1 MQIKETVGKMPVLS
15 VILYIILQAVQII
28 VAIIPGGPM
37 QLLGGMLFG
46 KLFGFLFC
54 MLGTLLGTVT
64 VYYLV
69 KLIGSP
75 LVEAFVA
82 KKNFK
87 TLKILENQRR
97 LEILVFVMF
106 LLPGI
111 PKDALTY
118 LVPLTKLPAERFFV
132 ISTVARAPAIFMS
145 IMVGDS
151 LSKGNFLQSVIF
163 FLVLVAVATVG
174 VLYKDKVI
182 GIFKNQK
189 EVPGLS
195 IKHNITYKD
204 EWLAEAYM
212 ETDYSTLSSLDFQQK
227 IREYIAF
234 KLLNNIVLKQE
245 NLQKKK
251 YKRV

>member
-1 MQIKETVGKMPVLS
+1 MNKRKKQKDNNATKLSIQIIAVIVFIAVMTLVTLLCIPLINLLQTPDGRLQIKETVGKMPVLS

-54 MLGTLLGTVT
+54 ILGTLLGTVA

-87 TLKILENQRR
+87 TLRILENQRR

-106 LLPGI
+106 LIPGI

-118 LVPLTKLPAERFFV
+118 LVPLTKLPAERFFAL
-132 ISTVARAPAIFMS
+132 STVARAPAIFMS

-151 LSKGNFLQSVIF
+151 LSKGNFIQSVVF
-163 FLVLVAVATVG
+163 FLILVAIATIG

-182 GIFKNQK
+182 GVFKNQK
-189 EVPGLS
+189 EKL
-195 IKHNITYKD
+195 KHK
-204 EWLAEAYM
+204 
-212 ETDYSTLSSLDFQQK
+212 
-227 IREYIAF
+227 
-234 KLLNNIVLKQE
+234 
-245 NLQKKK
+245 
-251 YKRV
+251 

>member
-1 MQIKETVGKMPVLS
+1 MNNVNKRKEIKKDNNKATKLSIQIIAVVVFIAVMTLVTLLCIPLIKLLQTPEGRLQIKETVGKMPVLS
-15 VILYIILQAVQII
+15 VILYVVLQAVQII

-118 LVPLTKLPAERFFV
+118 LVPLTRLPAERFFV

-151 LSKGNFLQSVIF
+151 LSKGNFLQSVMF

-182 GIFKNQK
+182 SIFKNQK
-189 EVPGLS
+189 EKL
-195 IKHNITYKD
+195 KHK
-204 EWLAEAYM
+204 
-212 ETDYSTLSSLDFQQK
+212 
-227 IREYIAF
+227 
-234 KLLNNIVLKQE
+234 
-245 NLQKKK
+245 
-251 YKRV
+251 

>member
-1 MQIKETVGKMPVLS
+1 MNKRNENKTKTTKLSIQIIAVVVFIAVMTIVTLLCIPLIKLLQTPEGRLQIKETVGKMPVLS

-106 LLPGI
+106 LLPGV

-118 LVPLTKLPAERFFV
+118 LVPLTRLPAERFFV

-151 LSKGNFLQSVIF
+151 LSKGNFIQSVIF
-163 FLVLVAVATVG
+163 FLILVAVATVG

-182 GIFKNQK
+182 GVFKNQK
-189 EVPGLS
+189 EKL
-195 IKHNITYKD
+195 KHK
-204 EWLAEAYM
+204 
-212 ETDYSTLSSLDFQQK
+212 
-227 IREYIAF
+227 
-234 KLLNNIVLKQE
+234 
-245 NLQKKK
+245 
-251 YKRV
+251 

>member
-1 MQIKETVGKMPVLS
+1 VNKRKKQKDNNATKLSIQNIAVIVFIAVMTLVTLLCIPLINLLQTPDGRLQIKETVGKMPVLS

-54 MLGTLLGTVT
+54 ILGTLLGTVA

-87 TLKILENQRR
+87 TLRILENQRR

-106 LLPGI
+106 LIPGI

-132 ISTVARAPAIFMS
+132 LSTVARAPAIFMS

-151 LSKGNFLQSVIF
+151 LSKGNFIQSVVF
-163 FLVLVAVATVG
+163 FLILVAIATIG

-182 GIFKNQK
+182 GAFKNQK
-189 EVPGLS
+189 EKL
-195 IKHNITYKD
+195 KHK
-204 EWLAEAYM
+204 
-212 ETDYSTLSSLDFQQK
+212 
-227 IREYIAF
+227 
-234 KLLNNIVLKQE
+234 
-245 NLQKKK
+245 
-251 YKRV
+251 